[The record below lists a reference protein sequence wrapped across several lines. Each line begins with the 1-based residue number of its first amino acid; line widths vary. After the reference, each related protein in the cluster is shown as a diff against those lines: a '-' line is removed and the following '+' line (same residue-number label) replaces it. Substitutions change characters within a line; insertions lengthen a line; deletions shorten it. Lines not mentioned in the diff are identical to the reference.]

1 MSTTQREYEE
11 LLEKFIKSVS
21 LEEKIKL
28 YLEVYVLNRSGT
40 LLDEAKHALSFDL
53 GLENKMHDVLL
64 PLEQRIEI
72 MSLLLTRYMTE
83 QEVNKELRKLPPEYA
98 QDAQEFLSEYHQQ
111 LKSMQLV
118 QLTSKH

>member
-1 MSTTQREYEE
+1 MSITTSEYEE
-11 LLEKFIKSVS
+11 LLEGYIKSES
-21 LEEKIKL
+21 LQEKIKF

-53 GLENKMHDVLL
+53 GLENEMHQVLL

-83 QEVNKELRKLPPEYA
+83 QEVNKELRKLPPEIA
-98 QDAQEFLSEYHQQ
+98 PGADEFLSEYHQQ